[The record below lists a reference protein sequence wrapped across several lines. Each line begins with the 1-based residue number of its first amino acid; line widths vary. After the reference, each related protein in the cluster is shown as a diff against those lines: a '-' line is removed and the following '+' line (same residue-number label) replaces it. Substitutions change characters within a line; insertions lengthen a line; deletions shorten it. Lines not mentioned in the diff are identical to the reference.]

1 MTFSTRLAQNSDF
14 EFLFELKKEAEFEL
28 IKSVFGWDEKFQRGM
43 HENECN
49 QARPKVVEISGKAV
63 GSYLLEDKGDHFYFC
78 RFFLLPAF
86 HGKGIGSQILNQC
99 LVFTDKQQKPVK
111 LCYLQG
117 SRVGRLYRRFGFE
130 VVAEDAQFVYMERIA
145 NNT

>member
-14 EFLFELKKEAEFEL
+14 EFLFELKKAAEFEL
-28 IKSVFGWDEKFQRGM
+28 IKSVFGWDEEFQRKM
-43 HENECN
+43 HKNEWN
-49 QARPKVVEISGKAV
+49 EARPSIVEISEEAV
-63 GSYLLEDKGDHFYFC
+63 GSYLLQDKGDHFYFC

-99 LVFTDKQQKPVK
+99 LAFADEQQKPIK
-111 LCYLQG
+111 LSYLQG

-130 VVAEDAQFVYMERIA
+130 VVAEDAQFVHMERI
-145 NNT
+145 N

>member
-1 MTFSTRLAQNSDF
+1 MRFSTRLAQSSDF
-14 EFLFELKKEAEFEL
+14 EFLFELKKAAEFDL
-28 IKSVFGWDEKFQRGM
+28 IKSVFGWDDKFQRNM
-43 HENECN
+43 HENEWN
-49 QARPKVVEISGKAV
+49 EDRPKVVEISEEAV
-63 GSYLLEDKGDHFYFC
+63 GSYLLQDKGEHFYFC

-99 LVFTDKQQKPVK
+99 LVLADEQQKPVK

-130 VVAEDAQFVYMERIA
+130 VVAEDGQFVYMERVV